1 MSAVSTPQQHAEKTR
16 FRPTPL
22 QRWTLGLASV
32 ATFVVVLDLLVVAT
46 ALTAIRGD
54 LGASVGQL
62 EWTVNAYTLSFAVL
76 LMTAAALG
84 DRFGRRR
91 FFAVG
96 LALFGLAS
104 AVCALAPNVG
114 WLIAARAVQ
123 GAGAATI
130 MPLALALMNGVFPPE
145 RRGWAAGVYGSVSGL
160 AALLGP
166 IVGGA
171 VTQGISWQWIF
182 WINVPVVF
190 LAIPLVLS
198 RTEEAFGARE
208 RIDLPGML
216 LVSISGLGI
225 VWALVQSTT
234 SGWGSAQVLA
244 PLIVGVLFTV
254 AFVAVELRSRAP
266 MLPMRLFRSRDFS
279 AGNAVIFLLNAALT
293 GAVFFT
299 AQFLQVAQSH
309 SPLAAG
315 LRLLPWGAAPFLIA
329 PRAGVLVDRF
339 GGRPLIV
346 GGLVLQSIGMGWLAA
361 IATPGVSYLE
371 FAVGM
376 TVAGVGFSLALPAVT
391 RTVVG
396 SVAPVD
402 MGKASGSFSMLRQ
415 FGGAFGVAILAAAF
429 TEAGG
434 YTTPSEFGDGYRAAM
449 AVAAVL
455 TVLGFGAALAL
466 GERTRVLEPAPEPG
480 T

>member
-1 MSAVSTPQQHAEKTR
+1 
-16 FRPTPL
+16 
-22 QRWTLGLASV
+22 LA
-32 ATFVVVLDLLVVAT
+32 
-46 ALTAIRGD
+46 AIRRD
-54 LGASVGQL
+54 LRASVGQL

-76 LMTAAALG
+76 LMTAASLG

-91 FFAVG
+91 FFTVG

-104 AVCALAPNVG
+104 AACALAPNVG

-130 MPLALALMNGVFPPE
+130 MPLALALMNGVFPPD
-145 RRGWAAGVYGSVSGL
+145 RRGWAAGRFGSVSGL

-166 IVGGA
+166 VVGGA
-171 VTQGISWQWIF
+171 VTQGISWTWIF
-182 WINVPVVF
+182 WLNVPLVF
-190 LAIPLVLS
+190 FAIPLVLS
-198 RTEEAFGARE
+198 RTKEAFGARE
-208 RIDLPGML
+208 RIDLPGMV
-216 LVSISGLGI
+216 LVSLSGLGI

-234 SGWGSAQVLA
+234 HGWGSAQVLA
-244 PLIVGVLFTV
+244 PVVVGAALAVL
-254 AFVAVELRSRAP
+254 FVAVELRSRAP
-266 MLPMRLFRSRDFS
+266 MLPLRLFRSRAFS

-299 AQFLQVAQSH
+299 AQFLEVAQGH

-315 LRLLPWGAAPFLIA
+315 LRLLPWGVTPFLIA

-361 IATPGVSYLE
+361 IATPRVSYAEL
-371 FAVGM
+371 AVAM
-376 TVAGVGFSLALPAVT
+376 TVAGIGFSLALPAVT

-402 MGKASGSFSMLRQ
+402 MGKASGSFSMVRQ

-429 TEAGG
+429 TDSGG
-434 YTTPSEFGDGYRAAM
+434 YATPSDFGDGYRVAI

-455 TVLGFGAALAL
+455 SVLGVGAALAL
-466 GERTRVLEPAPEPG
+466 AERKRALELASEP
-480 T
+480 TT